1 FPDPDLPALRVSAE
15 QRRAAAVALPELPW
29 AREARF
35 RERYGLPAYD
45 AAVLNESRE
54 LGDYYEASVPE
65 GGAKLASN
73 WVMTELLRVLN
84 DRGWSIAE
92 WASRVPGARF
102 RAFLARVGDRT
113 LPGPVAKQVFAWL
126 PEEPG
131 TVDELLARHGVAVQS
146 GEDALRPLVRAV

>member
-1 FPDPDLPALRVSAE
+1 
-15 QRRAAAVALPELPW
+15 
-29 AREARF
+29 
-35 RERYGLPAYD
+35 
-45 AAVLNESRE
+45 
-54 LGDYYEASVPE
+54 PE

-146 GEDALRPLVRAV
+146 GEDALRPLVRAVIAEHPGPVAQVLAGREATFGFLVGQVMKMSGGQAVPQEVQRLLREELAARSRT